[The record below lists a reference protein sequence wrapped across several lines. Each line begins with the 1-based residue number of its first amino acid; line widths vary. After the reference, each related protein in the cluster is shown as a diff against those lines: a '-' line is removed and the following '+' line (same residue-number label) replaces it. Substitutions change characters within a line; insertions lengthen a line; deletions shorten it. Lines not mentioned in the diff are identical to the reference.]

1 MQQFFITGFLMD
13 YAIRYDLDELYQI
26 VPSHIIRCP
35 GLKILWSLLLSN
47 VFFQIVFKT
56 IWKKTLLSRRDH
68 KNIEICI
75 KKDNM

>member
-1 MQQFFITGFLMD
+1 MQQFIAGFLMD
-13 YAIRYDLDELYQI
+13 YAIRYDLAELYQI

-35 GLKILWSLLLSN
+35 GLKI
-47 VFFQIVFKT
+47 KT

>member
-1 MQQFFITGFLMD
+1 MD
-13 YAIRYDLDELYQI
+13 YAIRYDLAELYQI

-35 GLKILWSLLLSN
+35 GLKI
-47 VFFQIVFKT
+47 KT